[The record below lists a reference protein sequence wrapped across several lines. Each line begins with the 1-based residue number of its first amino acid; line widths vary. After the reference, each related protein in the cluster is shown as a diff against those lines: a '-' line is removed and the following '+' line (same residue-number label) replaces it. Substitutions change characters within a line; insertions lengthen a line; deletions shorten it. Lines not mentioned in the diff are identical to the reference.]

1 MRAKRVLSV
10 LTLLLAVC
18 IPAVAQE
25 GGAQLKVAIV
35 DMNRVV
41 MESALG
47 KASQA
52 RFEQFYQS
60 KLNELQ
66 QEGQAL
72 ERERT
77 TLENQRSVLSEQ
89 AFTERRNDLQQ
100 RVLAF
105 QQRQESAERE
115 VNRLRQEETQRFIQQ
130 VIPIIQEI
138 GRNQDY
144 TLILDRNDDG
154 LLFFDSSIDL
164 TDQVLQALDSRTQGG
179 Q

>member
-1 MRAKRVLSV
+1 MRTASVIFVLVMIVAS
-10 LTLLLAVC
+10 L
-18 IPAVAQE
+18 PAAAQD
-25 GGAQLKVAIV
+25 GGETIKVAVV
-35 DMNRVV
+35 DMGRVV
-41 MESALG
+41 MESELG

-52 RFEQFYQS
+52 RFEEFYQG

-89 AFTERRNDLQQ
+89 AFTERRNALQQ
-100 RVLAF
+100 KVLSF
-105 QQRQESAERE
+105 QQKQDAADRE
-115 VNRLRQEETQRFIQQ
+115 VQRLQQEETGRFIQQ

-138 GRNQDY
+138 GRERGY

-164 TDQVLQALDSRTQGG
+164 TDQVLQALDTRTQGD